1 MDNNSPSCD
10 MEMVTP
16 MPHSSLRRAPPPIVQ
31 SEDAGVAP
39 ILRLVL
45 DNMAEGVCV
54 AGCDGRI
61 LTANPA
67 AEAIFGPLSGVAFD
81 AHFGNRLRLE
91 DGVSPCPEAL
101 WPMGRAIRGE
111 TMDRESLY
119 LAAVPSGGP
128 QTDGVAAGTGVW
140 LRVNARPLVQNGRT
154 IGGVLVFRDITQVK
168 AVEDRIAW
176 LAHFDPLT
184 GLPNRVELHRRLEKA
199 IAAARQDG
207 TQLSVMLLDFDG
219 LKEINDQFGHAVGDE
234 LLVVVARRLR
244 DVLGPGPTIARLG
257 GDEFTIVVEEGDDR
271 TVAAA
276 SHALLRAMAEPFP
289 LAGGRHRLTVS
300 IGLVR
305 YPVQAKGVD
314 DLLRMADLAMY
325 RAKERGGS
333 TVCQYDSAMMEAAAE
348 RTRLR
353 GLLAGA
359 LDRGEFHLVYQPLVE
374 AAGGRPVGVEAL
386 LRWQPSGDAAP
397 VPPSVFIPLCEA
409 SGLILPIGR
418 WVLET
423 ACRQIRAWADGG
435 GPPLEIAVNVSP
447 RQLRDPALLED
458 VRTVLAVTGI
468 DPALLVLEV
477 TEGLLIEDMDYSRH
491 VLTGLKRLGVRL
503 ALDDFGTGYSSLS
516 YLNSL
521 PFDVLKMDGSFTR
534 NLGAAELDN
543 AGGQAVA
550 RAIIGLAR
558 SLSMTLVAE
567 GVETPAQHA
576 WLAANGCRL
585 IQGYLVGRPEPA
597 PAAAGLIGQL
607 VAEHERRQNE
617 RFDFVI

>member
-1 MDNNSPSCD
+1 M
-10 MEMVTP
+10 
-16 MPHSSLRRAPPPIVQ
+16 
-31 SEDAGVAP
+31 AP

-54 AGCDGRI
+54 ADCNGRI
-61 LTANPA
+61 ITANPA
-67 AEAIFGPLSGVAFD
+67 AEAVFGPLGGIAFD

-119 LAAVPSGGP
+119 LAAAVSGG
-128 QTDGVAAGTGVW
+128 TGTW
-140 LRVNARPLVQNGRT
+140 LRVNARPLVQDGRPV
-154 IGGVLVFRDITQVK
+154 GGVLVFRDITQVK

-184 GLPNRVELHRRLEKA
+184 GLPNRVEFRRRLEAA
-199 IAAARQDG
+199 IAAARRDG
-207 TQLSVMLLDFDG
+207 TRLAVMLLDFDG

-234 LLVVVARRLR
+234 LLVAVARRLR
-244 DVLGPGPTIARLG
+244 DALEAGATVARLG
-257 GDEFTIVVEEGDDR
+257 GDEFTIIVEERGGR
-271 TVAAA
+271 TADAA
-276 SHALLRAMAEPFP
+276 SQSLIRAMAEPFP

-300 IGLVR
+300 IGVVGH
-305 YPVQAKGVD
+305 PAQSDGAD
-314 DLLRMADLAMY
+314 DLLRKADMAMY

-333 TVCQYDSAMMEAAAE
+333 TVCRYDPAMTDAAAE

-359 LDRGEFHLVYQPLVE
+359 LERGEFHLAYQPLVE

-386 LRWQPSGDAAP
+386 LRWQPPGDAAP

-423 ACRQIRAWADGG
+423 ACQQIRSWADGG
-435 GPPLEIAVNVSP
+435 GPPLEVAVNVSP

-458 VRTVLAVTGI
+458 VRTVLETTGI

-477 TEGLLIEDMDYSRH
+477 TEGLLIEDMEYSRH

-534 NLGAAELDN
+534 NLGAADLDN

-567 GVETPAQHA
+567 GVETPAQHG
-576 WLAANGCRL
+576 WLAANGCSL
-585 IQGYLVGRPEPA
+585 IQGYLIGRPEPA
-597 PAAAGLIGQL
+597 PSAAALIGRL
-607 VAEHERRQNE
+607 AAEHERRQNE

>member
-1 MDNNSPSCD
+1 

-16 MPHSSLRRAPPPIVQ
+16 MPHSSLRRAVPSVVQ

-61 LTANPA
+61 ITANPA
-67 AEAIFGPLSGVAFD
+67 AEAVFGPLGGVAFD

-119 LAAVPSGGP
+119 LAAADSGG
-128 QTDGVAAGTGVW
+128 AGVW
-140 LRVNARPLVQNGRT
+140 LRVNARPLVQDGQSV
-154 IGGVLVFRDITQVK
+154 GGVLVFRDITQVK

-184 GLPNRVELHRRLEKA
+184 GLPNRVEFRRRLEA
-199 IAAARQDG
+199 ALAAARRDG
-207 TQLSVMLLDFDG
+207 TRLAVMLLDFDG
-219 LKEINDQFGHAVGDE
+219 FKEINDQFGHAVGDE
-234 LLVVVARRLR
+234 LLVAVARRLR
-244 DVLGPGPTIARLG
+244 DALEAGATVARLG
-257 GDEFTIVVEEGDDR
+257 GDEFTIIVEEDGGQTAD
-271 TVAAA
+271 AA
-276 SHALLRAMAEPFP
+276 SQSLIRAMAEPFP

-300 IGLVR
+300 IGVVGH
-305 YPVQAKGVD
+305 PAQGDGAD
-314 DLLRMADLAMY
+314 DLLRKADMAMY

-333 TVCQYDSAMMEAAAE
+333 TVCRYDPAMTDAAAE

-359 LDRGEFHLVYQPLVE
+359 LERGEFHLAYQPLVE
-374 AAGGRPVGVEAL
+374 AVGGRPVGVEAL
-386 LRWQPSGDAAP
+386 LRWQPPGDAAP

-423 ACRQIRAWADGG
+423 ACRQIRSWADGG

-458 VRTVLAVTGI
+458 VRAVLETTGI

-477 TEGLLIEDMDYSRH
+477 TEGLLIEDMEYSRH

-534 NLGAAELDN
+534 NLGAADLDN

-585 IQGYLVGRPEPA
+585 IQGYLIGRPEPA
-597 PAAAGLIGQL
+597 PSAAALIGRL
-607 VAEHERRQNE
+607 AVEHERRQNE

>member
-1 MDNNSPSCD
+1 M
-10 MEMVTP
+10 
-16 MPHSSLRRAPPPIVQ
+16 
-31 SEDAGVAP
+31 AP

-61 LTANPA
+61 ITANPA
-67 AEAIFGPLSGVAFD
+67 AEAVFGPLGGVAFD

-119 LAAVPSGGP
+119 LAAAVSGE
-128 QTDGVAAGTGVW
+128 AGVW
-140 LRVNARPLVQNGRT
+140 LRVNARPLVRDGRSV
-154 IGGVLVFRDITQVK
+154 GGVLVFRDITQVK

-184 GLPNRVELHRRLEKA
+184 GLPNRVEFRRRLEAA
-199 IAAARQDG
+199 IAAAGRDG
-207 TQLSVMLLDFDG
+207 TRLAVMLLDFDG

-234 LLVVVARRLR
+234 LLVAVARRLR
-244 DVLGPGPTIARLG
+244 DALEAGATVARLG
-257 GDEFTIVVEEGDDR
+257 GDDFAIIVEEGGGR
-271 TVAAA
+271 TADAA
-276 SHALLRAMAEPFP
+276 SQSLIQAMAEPFP

-300 IGLVR
+300 IGVVGH
-305 YPVQAKGVD
+305 PAQGDGAD
-314 DLLRMADLAMY
+314 DLLRKADMAMY

-333 TVCQYDSAMMEAAAE
+333 TVCRYDPAMTDAAAE

-359 LDRGEFHLVYQPLVE
+359 LERGEFHLAYQPLVE

-386 LRWQPSGDAAP
+386 LRWQPPGDAAP

-423 ACRQIRAWADGG
+423 ACRQIRSWADGG
-435 GPPLEIAVNVSP
+435 GPPLEVAVNVSP
-447 RQLRDPALLED
+447 RQLRDPALLEN
-458 VRTVLAVTGI
+458 VRTVLETTGI

-477 TEGLLIEDMDYSRH
+477 TEGLLIEDMEYSRH

-534 NLGAAELDN
+534 NLGAADLDN

-567 GVETPAQHA
+567 GVETPAQHG

-585 IQGYLVGRPEPA
+585 IQGYLIGRPEPA
-597 PAAAGLIGQL
+597 PSAAAL
-607 VAEHERRQNE
+607 VARLAAEHERRQNE
-617 RFDFVI
+617 RLDFVI

>member
-1 MDNNSPSCD
+1 M
-10 MEMVTP
+10 
-16 MPHSSLRRAPPPIVQ
+16 
-31 SEDAGVAP
+31 AP

-61 LTANPA
+61 ITANPA
-67 AEAIFGPLSGVAFD
+67 AEAVFGPLGGVAFD
-81 AHFGNRLRLE
+81 ARFGNRLRLE

-119 LAAVPSGGP
+119 LAAAVSDEARADGAGP
-128 QTDGVAAGTGVW
+128 GKGVEAGVW
-140 LRVNARPLVQNGRT
+140 LRVNARPLVQDGRSV
-154 IGGVLVFRDITQVK
+154 GGVLVFRDITQVK

-184 GLPNRVELHRRLEKA
+184 GLPNRVEFRRRLEQA
-199 IAAARQDG
+199 IAAAGPDG
-207 TQLSVMLLDFDG
+207 SQLSVMLLDVDG
-219 LKEINDQFGHAVGDE
+219 FKEINDQFGHAVGDQ
-234 LLVVVARRLR
+234 LLVAVARRLR
-244 DVLGPGPTIARLG
+244 DALEAGATVARLG
-257 GDEFTIVVEEGDDR
+257 GDEFTIIVEESGGR
-271 TVAAA
+271 TADAA
-276 SHALLRAMAEPFP
+276 SQSLIRAMAEPFP

-300 IGLVR
+300 IGMVGH
-305 YPVQAKGVD
+305 PAQGDGAD
-314 DLLRMADLAMY
+314 DLLRKADMAMY

-333 TVCQYDSAMMEAAAE
+333 TVCRYDPAMTDAAAE

-359 LDRGEFHLVYQPLVE
+359 LERGEFHLAYQPLVE

-386 LRWQPSGDAAP
+386 LRWQPPGDAAP

-423 ACRQIRAWADGG
+423 ACRQIRSWADGG
-435 GPPLEIAVNVSP
+435 GPPLEIAVNISP

-458 VRTVLAVTGI
+458 VRTVLEATGI

-477 TEGLLIEDMDYSRH
+477 TEGLLIEDMEYSRH

-534 NLGAAELDN
+534 NLGAADLDN

-576 WLAANGCRL
+576 
-585 IQGYLVGRPEPA
+585 
-597 PAAAGLIGQL
+597 
-607 VAEHERRQNE
+607 
-617 RFDFVI
+617 

>member
-1 MDNNSPSCD
+1 M
-10 MEMVTP
+10 
-16 MPHSSLRRAPPPIVQ
+16 APV
-31 SEDAGVAP
+31 
-39 ILRLVL
+39 LRLVL

-61 LTANPA
+61 VTANPA
-67 AEAIFGPLSGVAFD
+67 AEAVFGPLGGVAFD
-81 AHFGNRLRLE
+81 ARFGSRLRLA

-119 LAAVPSGGP
+119 LAPAMSGGP
-128 QTDGVAAGTGVW
+128 QTDGVGAGIGAGVW
-140 LRVNARPLVQNGRT
+140 LRVNARPLVQDGRSV
-154 IGGVLVFRDITQVK
+154 GGVLVFRDITQVK

-184 GLPNRVELHRRLEKA
+184 GLSNRVEFRRRLEMA
-199 IAAARQDG
+199 IASARQDG
-207 TQLSVMLLDFDG
+207 SRLAVMLLDFDG
-219 LKEINDQFGHAVGDE
+219 FKEINDQFGHAVGDE
-234 LLVVVARRLR
+234 LLVAVAGRLR
-244 DVLGPGPTIARLG
+244 DALGSGAVIARLG
-257 GDEFTIVVEEGDDR
+257 GDEFTILVEEDGDGTLTD
-271 TVAAA
+271 A
-276 SHALLRAMAEPFP
+276 SHTLIRALAEPFP
-289 LAGGRHRLTVS
+289 LTSGRHRLTAS
-300 IGLVR
+300 IGAVR
-305 YPVQAKGVD
+305 YPAEADTID
-314 DLLRMADLAMY
+314 DLLRMADMAMY

-333 TVCQYDSAMMEAAAE
+333 AVCRYDPAMMAAAAE

-359 LDRGEFHLVYQPLVE
+359 LERGEFHLVYQPLVE

-386 LRWQPSGDAAP
+386 LRWRPSGAAAP
-397 VPPSVFIPLCEA
+397 VPPSAFIPLCEA
-409 SGLILPIGR
+409 SGLILDIGR

-423 ACRQIRAWADGG
+423 ACRQIRTWADGG
-435 GPPLEIAVNVSP
+435 GPSLEIAVNVSP
-447 RQLRDPALLED
+447 RQLRDPTLLED
-458 VRTVLAVTGI
+458 VRRVLAATGI

-477 TEGLLIEDMDYSRH
+477 TEGLLIEDMEYSRH

-534 NLGAAELDN
+534 NLAAAELDN

-576 WLAANGCRL
+576 WLAANGCSL
-585 IQGYLVGRPEPA
+585 IQGYLIGRPEPA
-597 PAAAGLIGQL
+597 PAAAELIDRL
-607 VAEHERRQNE
+607 AAEHERRQNE

>member
-1 MDNNSPSCD
+1 M
-10 MEMVTP
+10 
-16 MPHSSLRRAPPPIVQ
+16 
-31 SEDAGVAP
+31 AP

-61 LTANPA
+61 ITANPA
-67 AEAIFGPLSGVAFD
+67 AEAVFGPLGGVAFD

-91 DGVSPCPEAL
+91 DGVSPCPDAL

-119 LAAVPSGGP
+119 LAAAVPGG
-128 QTDGVAAGTGVW
+128 AGVW
-140 LRVNARPLVQNGRT
+140 LRVNARPLVQDGRSV
-154 IGGVLVFRDITQVK
+154 GGVLVFRDITQVK

-184 GLPNRVELHRRLEKA
+184 GLPNRVEFRRRLEAA
-199 IAAARQDG
+199 IAAARRDG
-207 TQLSVMLLDFDG
+207 TRLAVMLLDFDG
-219 LKEINDQFGHAVGDE
+219 FKEINDQFGHAVGDE
-234 LLVVVARRLR
+234 LLVAVARRLR
-244 DVLGPGPTIARLG
+244 DALEAGATVARLG
-257 GDEFTIVVEEGDDR
+257 GDEFTVIVEEGGGR
-271 TVAAA
+271 TADAA
-276 SHALLRAMAEPFP
+276 SQSLIRAMAEPFP

-300 IGLVR
+300 IGVVGH
-305 YPVQAKGVD
+305 PAQGDGAD
-314 DLLRMADLAMY
+314 DLLRKADMAMY

-333 TVCQYDSAMMEAAAE
+333 TVCRYDPAMTDAAAE
-348 RTRLR
+348 RARLR

-359 LDRGEFHLVYQPLVE
+359 LERGEFHLAYQPLVE

-386 LRWQPSGDAAP
+386 LRWQPPGDAAP

-423 ACRQIRAWADGG
+423 ACRQIRSWADGG
-435 GPPLEIAVNVSP
+435 GPPLEVAVNVSP

-458 VRTVLAVTGI
+458 VRTVLETTGI

-477 TEGLLIEDMDYSRH
+477 TEGLLIEDMEYSRH

-534 NLGAAELDN
+534 NLGAADLDN

-567 GVETPAQHA
+567 GVETPAQLA

-585 IQGYLVGRPEPA
+585 IQGYLIGRPQPA
-597 PAAAGLIGQL
+597 PAAATLIGRL
-607 VAEHERRQNE
+607 AAEHERRQNE